1 MGHIRRRGLA
11 LAMVSGLAAGSMFMG
26 TGPAAAAESTDRPH
40 HVAEEAPSH
49 ETRTVV
55 RGTTLWE
62 IADERYGDGMK
73 WWAVFAANAKAIEK
87 SARAHG
93 LKGSDLGHWIYP
105 GEELSVPAPEMVEAH
120 EKSFREALDHVLTRH
135 PQLRAGTTAFCPG
148 LRAPEDLGACVM
160 SLLEQAPR
168 LLAQAP
174 QLLEQHPRL
183 LEQLPQLLEQLPQL
197 LEQAPRLLE
206 GVDFLQEIP
215 ATALTAVVEP
225 LITCVTEEDDPVS
238 CLTEALPEAL
248 AAAAP

>member
-11 LAMVSGLAAGSMFMG
+11 LAVVSGLAAGSMFMG
-26 TGPAAAAESTDRPH
+26 TGPAAAVESTDRPH
-40 HVAEEAPSH
+40 HFAKEVPRH

-105 GEELSVPAPEMVEAH
+105 GEELAVPAPEMVEAH

-135 PQLRAGTTAFCPG
+135 PRLLAGTTAFCPG

-168 LLAQAP
+168 LLEQAP
-174 QLLEQHPRL
+174 QLLEQA
-183 LEQLPQLLEQLPQL
+183 PQLSEQLPQL

-215 ATALTAVVEP
+215 ATALTAVIEP

-248 AAAAP
+248 TEAAP

>member
-105 GEELSVPAPEMVEAH
+105 GEELAVPAPEMVEAH

-135 PQLRAGTTAFCPG
+135 PRLRAGTTAFCPG

-160 SLLEQAPR
+160 SLLD
-168 LLAQAP
+168 QAP
-174 QLLEQHPRL
+174 QLLEQAPGL
-183 LEQLPQLLEQLPQL
+183 LN
-197 LEQAPRLLE
+197 QAPRLLE
-206 GVDFLQEIP
+206 GADFLQEIP
-215 ATALTAVVEP
+215 VAMITAVLEP
-225 LITCVTEEDDPVS
+225 LVTCVTEEENPVDCLS
-238 CLTEALPEAL
+238 EALTEALPQAPAEAL
-248 AAAAP
+248 PGTP